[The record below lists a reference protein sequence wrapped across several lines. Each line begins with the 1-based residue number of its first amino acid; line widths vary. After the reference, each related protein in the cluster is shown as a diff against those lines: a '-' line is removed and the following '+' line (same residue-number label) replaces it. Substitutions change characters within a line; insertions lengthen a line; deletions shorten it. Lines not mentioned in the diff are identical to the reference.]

1 MEILVQKY
9 ELEQDGKMY
18 NISTQIFKDKL
29 RLILEEANIDNSLIY
44 TAIFTLNELMQLSSI
59 FSSISSISEAQ
70 NIFENII
77 INQKITI
84 EYHGEY
90 INLKVG
96 IKEKN
101 IEEYFT
107 IPLNLYNQNGSN
119 TQKNSFQSINI
130 NKSNSQDQI
139 STQYFSSLT
148 TNTEDNNQLFYSSDN
163 TNQEYSIPFQ
173 DQSTENMIYN
183 TNGNFY
189 NYDNTQLQTE
199 QSYNNNESLSPQEP
213 EMNIEENSPAYPED
227 INEELENL
235 RNEKDKLNAIII
247 KLKNQIEILVHENN
261 NLNLKL
267 KKINNKK
274 FLKDESQEIIVS
286 RQEVEKY
293 LNEIKNLRSKVN
305 EYDEYKRIK
314 EEETNSLKMKDK
326 EILLMIQKKIED
338 YGKKN
343 QKEIDE
349 FKAFIDQLLQKQKLG
364 QTQYQNIGLK
374 QNYDI
379 NLGNQLLTVQD
390 IRLEIIKGDII
401 EDIKELELL
410 SRRISKNN
418 SKIILNLLYKA
429 TIDSDKAEVFHKKCD
444 FANST
449 LVLVKSKNGKRFG
462 GYTTQD
468 WNGNSVEKKDDN
480 AFVFSLDKMAIYDI
494 IPGED
499 AIGCYPNY
507 GPVFLGC
514 QIRIYD
520 EFFTKGGTTY
530 EKGLNYNTQEDFE
543 LTGGLKKF
551 EVKEIEVY
559 SVELEGL
566 Y

>member
-90 INLKVG
+90 INLKIG

-213 EMNIEENSPAYPED
+213 KLNIEENSPAYPED

-235 RNEKDKLNAIII
+235 RNENDKLNAIII

-293 LNEIKNLRSKVN
+293 LNEIKNLRNKVN

-379 NLGNQLLTVQD
+379 NLGNQLLTLQD
-390 IRLEIIKGDII
+390 IRLQIIKGDII

-429 TIDSDKAEVFHKKCD
+429 TIDSDKAEIFHKKCD
-444 FANST
+444 FAKNT

-559 SVELEGL
+559 SVDLE
-566 Y
+566 

>member
-90 INLKVG
+90 INLKIG

-235 RNEKDKLNAIII
+235 RNENDKLNAIII

-314 EEETNSLKMKDK
+314 EEETNALKMKDK

-374 QNYDI
+374 QNYEI
-379 NLGNQLLTVQD
+379 NLGNQFLTLQD

-429 TIDSDKAEVFHKKCD
+429 TIDSDKAEIFHKKCD
-444 FANST
+444 FAKNT

-559 SVELEGL
+559 SVDLE
-566 Y
+566 

>member
-235 RNEKDKLNAIII
+235 RNENDKLNAIII

-286 RQEVEKY
+286 KQEVEKY

-314 EEETNSLKMKDK
+314 EEETNALKMKDK

-374 QNYDI
+374 QNYEI
-379 NLGNQLLTVQD
+379 NLGNQFLTLQD

-429 TIDSDKAEVFHKKCD
+429 TIDSDKAEIFHKKCD
-444 FANST
+444 FAKNT

-559 SVELEGL
+559 SVDLE
-566 Y
+566 

>member
-90 INLKVG
+90 INLKIG

-235 RNEKDKLNAIII
+235 RNENDKLNAIII

-379 NLGNQLLTVQD
+379 NLGNQFLTLQD

-429 TIDSDKAEVFHKKCD
+429 TIDSDKAEIFHKKCD
-444 FANST
+444 FAKNT

-559 SVELEGL
+559 SVDLE
-566 Y
+566 

>member
-235 RNEKDKLNAIII
+235 RNENDKLNAIII

-364 QTQYQNIGLK
+364 QTQYKNIGLK

-379 NLGNQLLTVQD
+379 NLGNQFLTLQD

-429 TIDSDKAEVFHKKCD
+429 TIDSDKAEIFHKKCD
-444 FANST
+444 FAKNT

-543 LTGGLKKF
+543 LTGGQKKF

-559 SVELEGL
+559 SVDLE
-566 Y
+566 

>member
-235 RNEKDKLNAIII
+235 RNENDKLNAIII

-379 NLGNQLLTVQD
+379 NLGNQFLTVQD

-429 TIDSDKAEVFHKKCD
+429 TIDSDKAEIFHKKCD
-444 FANST
+444 FAKNT

-543 LTGGLKKF
+543 LTGGQKKF

>member
-235 RNEKDKLNAIII
+235 RNENDKLNAIII

-293 LNEIKNLRSKVN
+293 LNEIKNLRSELN
-305 EYDEYKRIK
+305 ENDEYKRIK

-364 QTQYQNIGLK
+364 QTQYKNIGLK

-379 NLGNQLLTVQD
+379 NLGNQFLTLQD

-429 TIDSDKAEVFHKKCD
+429 TIDSDKAEIFHKKCD
-444 FANST
+444 FAKNT

-543 LTGGLKKF
+543 LTGGQKKF

-559 SVELEGL
+559 SVDLE
-566 Y
+566 

>member
-9 ELEQDGKMY
+9 ELEQDGKIY

-235 RNEKDKLNAIII
+235 RNENDKLNAIII

-293 LNEIKNLRSKVN
+293 LNEIKNLRNKVN

-379 NLGNQLLTVQD
+379 NLGNQLLTLQD
-390 IRLEIIKGDII
+390 IRLQIIKGDII

-429 TIDSDKAEVFHKKCD
+429 TIDSDKAEIFHKKCD
-444 FANST
+444 FAKNT

-559 SVELEGL
+559 SVDLE
-566 Y
+566 

>member
-1 MEILVQKY
+1 
-9 ELEQDGKMY
+9 MY

-90 INLKVG
+90 INLKIG

-235 RNEKDKLNAIII
+235 RNENDKLNAIII

-379 NLGNQLLTVQD
+379 NLGNQFLTLQD

-429 TIDSDKAEVFHKKCD
+429 TIDSDKAEIFHKKCD
-444 FANST
+444 FAKNT

-543 LTGGLKKF
+543 LTGGQKKF

-559 SVELEGL
+559 SVDLE
-566 Y
+566 

>member
-59 FSSISSISEAQ
+59 FSYISSISEAQ

-235 RNEKDKLNAIII
+235 RNENDKLNAIII

-429 TIDSDKAEVFHKKCD
+429 TIDSDKAEIFHKKCD
-444 FANST
+444 FAKNT

-559 SVELEGL
+559 SVDLE
-566 Y
+566 

>member
-235 RNEKDKLNAIII
+235 RNENDKLNAIII

-379 NLGNQLLTVQD
+379 NLGNQFLTLQD

-429 TIDSDKAEVFHKKCD
+429 TIDSDKAEIFHKKCD
-444 FANST
+444 FAKNT

-520 EFFTKGGTTY
+520 EFFNKGGTTY

-543 LTGGLKKF
+543 LTGGQKKF

-559 SVELEGL
+559 SVDLE
-566 Y
+566 

>member
-199 QSYNNNESLSPQEP
+199 QSYNNNESLSPKEP
-213 EMNIEENSPAYPED
+213 EMNIEENSPAYQED

-235 RNEKDKLNAIII
+235 RNENDKLNAIII

-429 TIDSDKAEVFHKKCD
+429 TIDSDKAEIFHKKCD
-444 FANST
+444 FAKNT

-559 SVELEGL
+559 SVDLE
-566 Y
+566 

>member
-235 RNEKDKLNAIII
+235 RNENDKLNAIII

-429 TIDSDKAEVFHKKCD
+429 TIDSDKAEIFHKKCD
-444 FANST
+444 FAKNT

-559 SVELEGL
+559 SVDLE
-566 Y
+566 

>member
-235 RNEKDKLNAIII
+235 RNENDKLNAIII

-379 NLGNQLLTVQD
+379 NLGNQFLTLQD

-429 TIDSDKAEVFHKKCD
+429 TIDSDKAEIFHKKCD
-444 FANST
+444 FAKNT

-543 LTGGLKKF
+543 LTGGQKKF

-559 SVELEGL
+559 SVDLE
-566 Y
+566 

>member
-1 MEILVQKY
+1 M
-9 ELEQDGKMY
+9 
-18 NISTQIFKDKL
+18 
-29 RLILEEANIDNSLIY
+29 
-44 TAIFTLNELMQLSSI
+44 
-59 FSSISSISEAQ
+59 
-70 NIFENII
+70 
-77 INQKITI
+77 
-84 EYHGEY
+84 
-90 INLKVG
+90 
-96 IKEKN
+96 
-101 IEEYFT
+101 
-107 IPLNLYNQNGSN
+107 
-119 TQKNSFQSINI
+119 
-130 NKSNSQDQI
+130 
-139 STQYFSSLT
+139 
-148 TNTEDNNQLFYSSDN
+148 
-163 TNQEYSIPFQ
+163 
-173 DQSTENMIYN
+173 
-183 TNGNFY
+183 
-189 NYDNTQLQTE
+189 
-199 QSYNNNESLSPQEP
+199 
-213 EMNIEENSPAYPED
+213 
-227 INEELENL
+227 
-235 RNEKDKLNAIII
+235 
-247 KLKNQIEILVHENN
+247 
-261 NLNLKL
+261 
-267 KKINNKK
+267 
-274 FLKDESQEIIVS
+274 
-286 RQEVEKY
+286 
-293 LNEIKNLRSKVN
+293 
-305 EYDEYKRIK
+305 
-314 EEETNSLKMKDK
+314 
-326 EILLMIQKKIED
+326 
-338 YGKKN
+338 
-343 QKEIDE
+343 
-349 FKAFIDQLLQKQKLG
+349 G

-379 NLGNQLLTVQD
+379 NLGNQFLTLQD

-429 TIDSDKAEVFHKKCD
+429 TIDSDKAEIFHKKCD

-468 WNGNSVEKKDDN
+468 WNGNSVEKKDEN

>member
-199 QSYNNNESLSPQEP
+199 QSYNNNESLSPKEP
-213 EMNIEENSPAYPED
+213 EMNIEENSPAYQED

-235 RNEKDKLNAIII
+235 RNENDKLNAIII

-374 QNYDI
+374 QNYEI
-379 NLGNQLLTVQD
+379 NLGNQFLTLQD

-429 TIDSDKAEVFHKKCD
+429 TIDSDKAEIFHKKCD
-444 FANST
+444 FAKNT

-559 SVELEGL
+559 SVDLE
-566 Y
+566 

>member
-90 INLKVG
+90 INLKIG

-235 RNEKDKLNAIII
+235 RNENDKLNAIII

-314 EEETNSLKMKDK
+314 EEETKSLKMKDK

-379 NLGNQLLTVQD
+379 NLGNQFLTLQD

-429 TIDSDKAEVFHKKCD
+429 TIDSDKAEIFHKKCD
-444 FANST
+444 FAKNT

-559 SVELEGL
+559 SVDLE
-566 Y
+566 

>member
-90 INLKVG
+90 INLKIG

-235 RNEKDKLNAIII
+235 RNENDKLNAIII

-379 NLGNQLLTVQD
+379 NLGNQLLTLQD
-390 IRLEIIKGDII
+390 IRLQIIKGDII

-429 TIDSDKAEVFHKKCD
+429 TIDSDKAEIFHKKCD
-444 FANST
+444 FAKNT
-449 LVLVKSKNGKRFG
+449 LV
-462 GYTTQD
+462 
-468 WNGNSVEKKDDN
+468 
-480 AFVFSLDKMAIYDI
+480 
-494 IPGED
+494 
-499 AIGCYPNY
+499 
-507 GPVFLGC
+507 
-514 QIRIYD
+514 
-520 EFFTKGGTTY
+520 
-530 EKGLNYNTQEDFE
+530 
-543 LTGGLKKF
+543 
-551 EVKEIEVY
+551 
-559 SVELEGL
+559 
-566 Y
+566 

>member
-90 INLKVG
+90 INLKIG

-213 EMNIEENSPAYPED
+213 KLNIEENSPAYQED

-235 RNEKDKLNAIII
+235 RNENDKLNAIII

-293 LNEIKNLRSKVN
+293 LNEIKNLRNKVN

-379 NLGNQLLTVQD
+379 NLGNQLLTLQD
-390 IRLEIIKGDII
+390 IRLQIIKGDII

-429 TIDSDKAEVFHKKCD
+429 TIDSDKAEIFHKKCD
-444 FANST
+444 FAKNT

-559 SVELEGL
+559 SVDLE
-566 Y
+566 

>member
-235 RNEKDKLNAIII
+235 RNENDKLNAIII

-379 NLGNQLLTVQD
+379 NLGNQFLTLQD

-444 FANST
+444 FAKNT

-543 LTGGLKKF
+543 LTGGQKKF

-559 SVELEGL
+559 SVDLE
-566 Y
+566 

>member
-9 ELEQDGKMY
+9 ELEQDGKIY

-235 RNEKDKLNAIII
+235 RNENDKLNAIII

-293 LNEIKNLRSKVN
+293 LNEIKNLRNKVN

-343 QKEIDE
+343 QKEKDE

-379 NLGNQLLTVQD
+379 NLGNQLLTLQD
-390 IRLEIIKGDII
+390 IRLQIIKGDII

-429 TIDSDKAEVFHKKCD
+429 TIDSDKAEIFHKKCD
-444 FANST
+444 FAKNT

-468 WNGNSVEKKDDN
+468 WNGNSVEKKDEN

-559 SVELEGL
+559 SVDLE
-566 Y
+566 

>member
-235 RNEKDKLNAIII
+235 RNENDKLNAIII

-305 EYDEYKRIK
+305 EYHEYKRIK
-314 EEETNSLKMKDK
+314 DEETNSLKMKDK
-326 EILLMIQKKIED
+326 EILLMIQKK
-338 YGKKN
+338 
-343 QKEIDE
+343 
-349 FKAFIDQLLQKQKLG
+349 
-364 QTQYQNIGLK
+364 
-374 QNYDI
+374 
-379 NLGNQLLTVQD
+379 
-390 IRLEIIKGDII
+390 
-401 EDIKELELL
+401 
-410 SRRISKNN
+410 
-418 SKIILNLLYKA
+418 
-429 TIDSDKAEVFHKKCD
+429 
-444 FANST
+444 
-449 LVLVKSKNGKRFG
+449 
-462 GYTTQD
+462 
-468 WNGNSVEKKDDN
+468 
-480 AFVFSLDKMAIYDI
+480 
-494 IPGED
+494 
-499 AIGCYPNY
+499 
-507 GPVFLGC
+507 
-514 QIRIYD
+514 
-520 EFFTKGGTTY
+520 
-530 EKGLNYNTQEDFE
+530 
-543 LTGGLKKF
+543 
-551 EVKEIEVY
+551 
-559 SVELEGL
+559 
-566 Y
+566 

>member
-90 INLKVG
+90 INLKIG

-235 RNEKDKLNAIII
+235 RNENDKLNAIII

-379 NLGNQLLTVQD
+379 NLGNQFLTLQD

-429 TIDSDKAEVFHKKCD
+429 TIDSDKAEIFHKKCD

-468 WNGNSVEKKDDN
+468 WNGNSVEKKDEN

-559 SVELEGL
+559 SVDLE
-566 Y
+566 

>member
-59 FSSISSISEAQ
+59 FSYISSISEAQ

-235 RNEKDKLNAIII
+235 RNENDKLNAIII

-559 SVELEGL
+559 SVDLE
-566 Y
+566 

>member
-1 MEILVQKY
+1 
-9 ELEQDGKMY
+9 
-18 NISTQIFKDKL
+18 
-29 RLILEEANIDNSLIY
+29 
-44 TAIFTLNELMQLSSI
+44 
-59 FSSISSISEAQ
+59 
-70 NIFENII
+70 
-77 INQKITI
+77 
-84 EYHGEY
+84 
-90 INLKVG
+90 
-96 IKEKN
+96 
-101 IEEYFT
+101 
-107 IPLNLYNQNGSN
+107 
-119 TQKNSFQSINI
+119 
-130 NKSNSQDQI
+130 
-139 STQYFSSLT
+139 
-148 TNTEDNNQLFYSSDN
+148 
-163 TNQEYSIPFQ
+163 
-173 DQSTENMIYN
+173 MIYN

-235 RNEKDKLNAIII
+235 RNENDKLNAIII

-261 NLNLKL
+261 SLNLKL

-326 EILLMIQKKIED
+326 EILLKKQKKIED
-338 YGKKN
+338 NGKKN

-379 NLGNQLLTVQD
+379 NLGNQLLTLQD
-390 IRLEIIKGDII
+390 IRLQIIKGDII

-429 TIDSDKAEVFHKKCD
+429 TIDSDKAEIFHKKCD
-444 FANST
+444 FAKNT

-468 WNGNSVEKKDDN
+468 WNGNSVEKKDEN

-543 LTGGLKKF
+543 LTGGQKKF

-559 SVELEGL
+559 SVDLE
-566 Y
+566 

>member
-199 QSYNNNESLSPQEP
+199 QSYNNNESLSPKEP
-213 EMNIEENSPAYPED
+213 EMNIEENSPAYQED

-235 RNEKDKLNAIII
+235 RNENDKLNAIII

-286 RQEVEKY
+286 KQEVEKY

-314 EEETNSLKMKDK
+314 EEETNALKMKDK

-410 SRRISKNN
+410 LKIISKNN
-418 SKIILNLLYKA
+418 IKIILNLLYKA
-429 TIDSDKAEVFHKKCD
+429 TIDSDKAEIFHKKCD
-444 FANST
+444 FAKNT

-559 SVELEGL
+559 SVDLE
-566 Y
+566 

>member
-18 NISTQIFKDKL
+18 NISTQVFKDKL

-44 TAIFTLNELMQLSSI
+44 TAIFTLNELMQLSSS

-119 TQKNSFQSINI
+119 TQKNSSQSINI

-163 TNQEYSIPFQ
+163 PNQEYSIPFQ

-235 RNEKDKLNAIII
+235 RNENDKLNAIII

-261 NLNLKL
+261 NLNFKL

-293 LNEIKNLRSKVN
+293 LNEIKNLRNKVN

-379 NLGNQLLTVQD
+379 NLGSQLLTVQD
-390 IRLEIIKGDII
+390 IRLQIIKGDII

-429 TIDSDKAEVFHKKCD
+429 TIDSDKAEIFHKKCD
-444 FANST
+444 FAKNT

-559 SVELEGL
+559 SVDLE
-566 Y
+566 

>member
-59 FSSISSISEAQ
+59 FSSISSISETQ

-235 RNEKDKLNAIII
+235 RNENDKLNAIII

-379 NLGNQLLTVQD
+379 NLGNQFLTLQD

-429 TIDSDKAEVFHKKCD
+429 TIDSDKAEIFHKKCD
-444 FANST
+444 FAKNT

-543 LTGGLKKF
+543 LTGGQKKF

-559 SVELEGL
+559 SVDLE
-566 Y
+566 

>member
-235 RNEKDKLNAIII
+235 RNENDKLNAIII

-429 TIDSDKAEVFHKKCD
+429 TIDSDKAEIFHKKCD
-444 FANST
+444 FAKNT

-543 LTGGLKKF
+543 LTGGQKKF

-559 SVELEGL
+559 SVDLE
-566 Y
+566 

>member
-90 INLKVG
+90 INLKIG

-235 RNEKDKLNAIII
+235 RNENDKLNAIII

-326 EILLMIQKKIED
+326 EMLLMIQKKIED

-379 NLGNQLLTVQD
+379 NLGNQFLTLQD

-429 TIDSDKAEVFHKKCD
+429 TIDSDKAEIFHKKCD
-444 FANST
+444 FAKNT

-559 SVELEGL
+559 SVDLE
-566 Y
+566 